1 MNRFRHLLQIARDGF
16 NDMAPA
22 LRRAFNDDPLDDN
35 LSQVFGAPPRL
46 RIVVLTLAAV
56 GLGLVANSLTSGT
69 GPLEL
74 VNWPAAFVCVA
85 FALAVRRYLFQ
96 SGAAADTDFVWLV
109 APIIPATALLVL
121 LSLGFSIADPGIE
134 TLDGGPAWAYIGG
147 VAKWLADGSEVAA
160 GIAIAFAAL
169 CYSQNWI
176 AALWTVAWRLFAL
189 QIVLAVLLYIM
200 LEISI
205 MERILSA
212 VVEALFGFRLPP
224 WMGEFV
230 DQLTYS
236 AILFVLYFAIIGAT
250 WTVCRKAFPALL
262 ETGEV
267 DIVETVRRLVD
278 PEIEKREHKQAEKAA
293 RKAEKTQ
300 QKAEKK
306 AAKASRKN
314 GG

>member
-1 MNRFRHLLQIARDGF
+1 MKRFRHLLQIARDGF
-16 NDMAPA
+16 DDMAPA

-35 LSQVFGAPPRL
+35 LSQVFGARPRL
-46 RIVVLTLAAV
+46 RIIMLTLAAIV
-56 GLGLVANSLTSGT
+56 VGLVANRLVAEMGLP
-69 GPLEL
+69 GL
-74 VNWPAAFVCVA
+74 VNWPAAFVCIA

-96 SGAAADTDFVWLV
+96 SGAATHQDFVWLV
-109 APIIPATALLVL
+109 APIIPATALLVF
-121 LSLGFSIADPGIE
+121 LSLGFSLVDSGIE
-134 TLDGGPAWAYIGG
+134 TLEDAPFWAYLGG
-147 VAKWLADGSEVAA
+147 IAKWLADGSEVAA

-169 CYSQNWI
+169 CYSENWI
-176 AALWTVAWRLFAL
+176 AALRTLAWRLLAL

-212 VVEALFGFRLPP
+212 LVDAIFGFRLPP

-230 DQLTYS
+230 DQLTYA

-250 WTVCRKAFPALL
+250 WTVCRKAFPELL

-267 DIVETVRRLVD
+267 DIIETVRRLVD
-278 PEIEKREHKQAEKAA
+278 PEIEKREQKQAEKAV
-293 RKAEKTQ
+293 RKAEKKQ
-300 QKAEKK
+300 QKADKK
-306 AAKASRKN
+306 AAKAARKD

>member
-1 MNRFRHLLQIARDGF
+1 MKRFRHLLQIARDGF
-16 NDMAPA
+16 DDMAPA

-35 LSQVFGAPPRL
+35 LSQVFGAQPRL
-46 RIVVLTLAAV
+46 RIVLLTLAAIAV
-56 GLGLVANSLTSGT
+56 GLVVDGLAADT
-69 GPLEL
+69 GPPEL
-74 VNWPAAFVCVA
+74 VNWPAACVCVA

-96 SGAAADTDFVWLV
+96 SGAATRNDFVWLV
-109 APIIPATALLVL
+109 APIIPATAILVL
-121 LSLGFSIADPGIE
+121 LSLGFSLVDSGIE
-134 TLDGGPAWAYIGG
+134 TLEDAPFWAYTGG
-147 VAKWLADGSEVAA
+147 LAKWLADGSEVAA

-169 CYSQNWI
+169 CYSQNWV
-176 AALWTVAWRLFAL
+176 AALWTLAWRLFAL
-189 QIVLAVLLYIM
+189 QIVLRVLLYIM

-205 MERILSA
+205 MERILFA
-212 VVEALFGFRLPP
+212 FVEAIFGIRLPP

-250 WTVCRKAFPALL
+250 WTVCRKAFPELL

-278 PEIEKREHKQAEKAA
+278 PEVEKREQKQAEKAA
-293 RKAEKTQ
+293 RKAEKKQ
-300 QKAEKK
+300 QKADKK
-306 AAKASRKN
+306 AAKAARKD

>member
-1 MNRFRHLLQIARDGF
+1 MKRFRHLLQIARDGF
-16 NDMAPA
+16 DDMAPA

-35 LSQVFGAPPRL
+35 LSQVFGVPPRL
-46 RIVVLTLAAV
+46 RIILLTLAAV
-56 GLGLVANSLTSGT
+56 GLGLIANWLAADT
-69 GPLEL
+69 GPPEL
-74 VNWPAAFVCVA
+74 VNWPAAFVCAA

-96 SGAAADTDFVWLV
+96 SGAATGDDFVWLI
-109 APIIPATALLVL
+109 APIIPATALLVF
-121 LSLGFSIADPGIE
+121 LSLGFSLVDTGIE
-134 TLDGGPAWAYIGG
+134 TLDGAPFWAYTGG

-176 AALWTVAWRLFAL
+176 SALWTLAWRLFAL
-189 QIVLAVLLYIM
+189 QIVLQVLLYIM

-212 VVEALFGFRLPP
+212 VVDALFGIRLPP

-250 WTVCRKAFPALL
+250 WTVCRKAFPELL

-267 DIVETVRRLVD
+267 DIVEIVRRIVD
-278 PEIEKREHKQAEKAA
+278 PEIEKREQKQAEKAA
-293 RKAEKTQ
+293 RKAEKKQ

-306 AAKASRKN
+306 AAKDARKN
-314 GG
+314 DS